1 MAFKHNKEVRGKHA
15 AHAAQPGAAQQ
26 RAGAGYGAGNG
37 AGQGTYGHPGN
48 ASGGYAQPSRAV
60 GGNAAGAGQGQ
71 IPYSQATGYRV
82 PIVSQSAS
90 QRSGSSYGAGQ
101 GAGYGAAQGS
111 GYGAGP
117 NGTQQYNRGVMSGNS
132 AYSRAGASATG
143 QGYNRAGASAAG
155 AGYGTNAGYGVA
167 AGQGSPAQS
176 RTNAAAYYSQMR
188 GKHKSKGKRIAA
200 IIGVVLLVIVLAA
213 TACGLWFSSQLD
225 NALAGGESSDPT
237 SVLTPAKAGEP
248 FYMLVLG
255 SDSRENSGTSSKAD
269 ESGDNQRS
277 DVMILLRVDAANNK
291 ATMVSIPRD
300 TPYRTSDGRL
310 CKINE
315 AYNIGG
321 AAESIKAV
329 SELTGVG
336 ISHYAEVHFSELEG
350 IVDKLGGVEVKVDTQ
365 LSYTDALTG
374 EKVTLQPGKQT
385 LNGQQAQ
392 LFARARHEYQTDQ
405 DKHRQD
411 NVRQLALAIVKK
423 TLSKPLTEMPQALID
438 VAGMV
443 GTDMR
448 TGDILALALQY
459 AGTKGTDS
467 MTVYSTTGPSK
478 GDYNSEAGGLW
489 LCYENPEGWA
499 KLMKVVDA
507 GEDPSGLDVEST
519 AIIPS
524 N

>member
-82 PIVSQSAS
+82 PVV
-90 QRSGSSYGAGQ
+90 GQ

-111 GYGAGP
+111 GCGAGP
-117 NGTQQYNRGVMSGNS
+117 NGTQQYNRGVMSGDF
-132 AYSRAGASATG
+132 AYSRASASATG
-143 QGYNRAGASAAG
+143 QGYNRAGASTAGRGYDLQAAAG
-155 AGYGTNAGYGVA
+155 AGYGTNAGYGA
-167 AGQGSPAQS
+167 AVGQGLPAQS